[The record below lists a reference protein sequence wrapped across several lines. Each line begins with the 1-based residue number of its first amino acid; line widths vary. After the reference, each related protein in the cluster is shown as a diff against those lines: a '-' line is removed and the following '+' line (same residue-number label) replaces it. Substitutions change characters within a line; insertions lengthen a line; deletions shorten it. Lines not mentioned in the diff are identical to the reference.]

1 MSTPVL
7 VTACYD
13 AATMLDGKGSLFGV
27 KIAPTVEFAFG
38 VLGYDVKCDTE
49 SECTDDD
56 ITDCTDD
63 SMDDCYDDECDDDC
77 DDNEYE
83 PEAD

>member
-27 KIAPTVEFAFG
+27 KNCSI
-38 VLGYDVKCDTE
+38 C
-49 SECTDDD
+49 
-56 ITDCTDD
+56 
-63 SMDDCYDDECDDDC
+63 
-77 DDNEYE
+77 
-83 PEAD
+83 

>member
-63 SMDDCYDDECDDDC
+63 SMDDCY
-77 DDNEYE
+77 
-83 PEAD
+83 

>member
-27 KIAPTVEFAFG
+27 KLAPAVEFSFG
-38 VLGYDVKCDTE
+38 LFGYDVKCDSDDDCTND
-49 SECTDDD
+49 SCTECT
-56 ITDCTDD
+56 
-63 SMDDCYDDECDDDC
+63 DDCYDDECDDDC
-77 DDNEYE
+77 NNDHE
-83 PEAD
+83 PEADCD

>member
-27 KIAPTVEFAFG
+27 KLAPTVEFGFG
-38 VLGYDVKCDTE
+38 LLGYNVKCDDVDD
-49 SECTDDD
+49 CDTDSD
-56 ITDCTDD
+56 TDT
-63 SMDDCYDDECDDDC
+63 DCYDDECDDDC
-77 DDNEYE
+77 TDDNE